1 MIYAL
6 VVEDANG
13 LVDRGEIRTKLDLA
27 LNRPLDPEDAA
38 EYDRA
43 NWGLDAE
50 AMRQRRTWP
59 TCQAGPPTGNLR
71 GWSRSRFW
79 ARPGLPYRAKTDS
92 FQKDLDDSTA
102 APLSKFEKDAGESGA
117 LARAA
122 GANLSTGVKDGTKD
136 LEKDM
141 GDLGERSGSALSG
154 GTEKH
159 MGGIKSALSSLG
171 VPNSLLGG
179 WGAMGAAVLGVGV
192 GAIDMGEKM
201 QSADTS
207 IANSAGI
214 SVKAATAIGNAFLGT
229 ALKSEFSGKEM
240 ATAYAAVAGQLGA
253 AEGHALT
260 TAQAMTVMNAATD
273 LATAK
278 QIDLGT
284 ATSTLASVM
293 QAFQLPV
300 SQAADASNVLF
311 NASNAT
317 GQGIDTLGG
326 VMDKVR
332 SKMGALAPSFNDM
345 GALLVDLTNHGETGR
360 AATTALGTAFTG
372 LLTPIGKLTP
382 AQALVADNQK
392 KLGLSFETSQGQL
405 VPVASIIAQVGP
417 LIKGMGAAQATAML
431 QSIGFGSASA
441 KLVSTIQAGP
451 AVFLADEAAVT
462 KAGSAHD
469 AAAKQSQTL
478 AVEFKTLKSAAEDW
492 MTELG
497 ERLIPVLSELLG
509 WVEKIVAGFV
519 ADWPKIQASI
529 VAVWNAVS
537 PSLNLLWQAISKVFT
552 FVVNNKPVLIGVL
565 SAIAAAVVTYTAV
578 QVVQFGIQVAKC
590 IATAVAAGISAD
602 RDR

>member
-1 MIYAL
+1 
-6 VVEDANG
+6 
-13 LVDRGEIRTKLDLA
+13 
-27 LNRPLDPEDAA
+27 
-38 EYDRA
+38 
-43 NWGLDAE
+43 
-50 AMRQRRTWP
+50 
-59 TCQAGPPTGNLR
+59 
-71 GWSRSRFW
+71 
-79 ARPGLPYRAKTDS
+79 
-92 FQKDLDDSTA
+92 
-102 APLSKFEKDAGESGA
+102 
-117 LARAA
+117 
-122 GANLSTGVKDGTKD
+122 
-136 LEKDM
+136 M

-260 TAQAMTVMNAATD
+260 TAQAMTVMNVATD

-519 ADWPKIQASI
+519 ADWPKIQAAI
-529 VAVWNAVS
+529 VGVWNAVS
-537 PSLNLLWQAISKVFT
+537 PSLDLLWQAISKVFT

-578 QVVQFGIQVAKC
+578 QVVQFGIQEAKY
-590 IATAVAAGISAD
+590 IATAATAVSSGAATVVAWAMTAAGIEVSSGMPSC
-602 RDR
+602 